1 MYWWDRCFGGVD
13 VFVQSM
19 LEKPIWVVSRQ
30 PYIMLHPFACH
41 LSGAID
47 VLTLLM
53 FWTNQCF

>member
-1 MYWWDRCFGGVD
+1 MYWWGRCFGGGD
-13 VFVQSM
+13 VFVQSV

-30 PYIMLHPFACH
+30 HYIMLHPFACH

-53 FWTNQCF
+53 L